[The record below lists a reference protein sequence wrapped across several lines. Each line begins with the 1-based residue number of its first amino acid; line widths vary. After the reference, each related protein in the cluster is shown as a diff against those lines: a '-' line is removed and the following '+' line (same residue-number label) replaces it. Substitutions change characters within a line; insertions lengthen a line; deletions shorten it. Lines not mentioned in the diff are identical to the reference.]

1 MNRDKLNKLPMID
14 ILNNINMNIEDC
26 LYQVLSKTTDKE
38 KSSRCTKMKC
48 CYDCLAAWL
57 SEGDKRMYING
68 EWLEEPEVKAKFKE
82 NEEKL
87 AYIKDTL
94 AASKALL
101 TQIRAYFGESIGW
114 IDLFEAEY
122 QKIFERGV
130 KDA

>member
-1 MNRDKLNKLPMID
+1 MNRDKLSKLSMID
-14 ILNNINMNIEDC
+14 LLHSINMNIEEC

-68 EWLEEPEVKAKFKE
+68 EWLEEPEVKAKFIE
-82 NEEKL
+82 NEEK
-87 AYIKDTL
+87 YNYVKDTL

-101 TQIRAYFGESIGW
+101 TQIKAYFGESIGW
-114 IDLFEAEY
+114 IDLCEEDY
-122 QKIFERGV
+122 HKIFDR
-130 KDA
+130 DNI

>member
-1 MNRDKLNKLPMID
+1 MNSDRLGKLSMID
-14 ILNNINMNIEDC
+14 LLHDINMNIEEC
-26 LYQVLSKTTDKE
+26 LYQTLSKCTDSE
-38 KSSRCTKMKC
+38 KSSRCKKMKC

-57 SEGDKRMYING
+57 SEGGRKMYING

-87 AYIKDTL
+87 TYTKDTL

-114 IDLFEAEY
+114 IDLFEEDY
-122 QKIFERGV
+122 QKIFERN
-130 KDA
+130 KI

>member
-14 ILNNINMNIEDC
+14 ILHNINMNIEDC
-26 LYQVLSKTTDKE
+26 LYQVLSKTTNGE
-38 KSSRCTKMKC
+38 KNSRCVKMKC

-57 SEGDKRMYING
+57 SEGGRKMYINE